1 MAGYPIKILGVGGKI
16 ASKSIAGLLL
26 QVVVVSCVVSSLL
39 SRKAW
44 LQRGGALHLCSLGQD
59 FSGGGGGWG
68 LLMA

>member
-39 SRKAW
+39 GRKAW
-44 LQRGGALHLCSLGQD
+44 IQR
-59 FSGGGGGWG
+59 GGGGGACISAPWARISVEAEEG
-68 LLMA
+68 GVF